1 MESSVYMESVRTGT
15 VRQAPCRQKPSGL
28 RPDRKVEEQ
37 SMENDILRVLITEEQ
52 IRRRVQEL
60 GVELTKDYEGKDPV
74 IVGVLKGVVVFY
86 ADMIRQIKT
95 PCQMDFMWISS
106 YAGTTST
113 GSMQVKRDIS
123 ADIRGRHVLI
133 LEDIFDTGN
142 SLDFT
147 YRHLMSKNPASL
159 KICTLLD
166 KPERRNPGITLK
178 ADYVGFTVPNA
189 FVVGYGL
196 DYNEQYRNL
205 PYVGVLKSEVYS
217 K

>member
-1 MESSVYMESVRTGT
+1 MER
-15 VRQAPCRQKPSGL
+15 
-28 RPDRKVEEQ
+28 
-37 SMENDILRVLITEEQ
+37 DIAQVLISEEQ
-52 IRRRVQEL
+52 IRNRIAEL
-60 GVELTKDYEGKDPV
+60 GEELTREYAGKDPV

-86 ADMIRQIKT
+86 ADMVRKINV

-106 YAGTTST
+106 YAGTETT
-113 GSMQVKRDIS
+113 GGMVVRKDVSCDIK
-123 ADIRGRHVLI
+123 GRHVLI

-147 YRHLMSKNPASL
+147 YRHLLSKEPASL

-166 KPERRNPGITLK
+166 KPSRRKEGITLQ

-196 DYNEQYRNL
+196 DYNAHYRNL
-205 PYVGVLKSEVYS
+205 PYVGVLKPELYE